1 MGSGDRRGCSKSFV
15 CGPASSKMF
24 LLPSKLQS
32 SIPEE
37 QGSPVCVKP
46 DLNSLSIR
54 VARLDAEVSVAVRRS
69 AAVESMVTSAE
80 RWIDSRLAEL
90 TANLEAQM
98 EARMETLV
106 RQLIAQLPG
115 GEHKLSSQVGTEAAD
130 ESASSEPVK
139 FSDSNS
145 NGEAPKLRPRK
156 RRGSKRRPLK
166 SQVQAEVGICNAPGD
181 AVGPDSSCEDV
192 RDSARM
198 MQGVE
203 EREDIAP
210 ISEHCPRSIGLRT
223 KLHVRKRA
231 PAKHRQQPPEAA
243 QTQIGTPSAIDRTPE
258 DRSVPRQL
266 SSYKPQRRMSQQVDE
281 DIFDVV

>member
-1 MGSGDRRGCSKSFV
+1 
-15 CGPASSKMF
+15 
-24 LLPSKLQS
+24 
-32 SIPEE
+32 
-37 QGSPVCVKP
+37 
-46 DLNSLSIR
+46 
-54 VARLDAEVSVAVRRS
+54 
-69 AAVESMVTSAE
+69 
-80 RWIDSRLAEL
+80 
-90 TANLEAQM
+90 
-98 EARMETLV
+98 
-106 RQLIAQLPG
+106 
-115 GEHKLSSQVGTEAAD
+115 
-130 ESASSEPVK
+130 
-139 FSDSNS
+139 
-145 NGEAPKLRPRK
+145 
-156 RRGSKRRPLK
+156 
-166 SQVQAEVGICNAPGD
+166 
-181 AVGPDSSCEDV
+181 
-192 RDSARM
+192 M